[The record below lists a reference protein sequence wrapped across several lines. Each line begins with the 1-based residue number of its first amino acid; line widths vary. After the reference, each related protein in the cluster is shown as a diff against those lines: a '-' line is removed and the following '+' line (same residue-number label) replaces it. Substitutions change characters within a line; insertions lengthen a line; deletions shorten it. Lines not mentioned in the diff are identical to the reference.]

1 MLLFFIGLIL
11 GANIG
16 LIASCL
22 LIRSAG
28 KEDDL
33 WDMTYC
39 GNCRIYHKGVR
50 CPVCKRGAFDE

>member
-1 MLLFFIGLIL
+1 MVCFFIGLTVGGCL
-11 GANIG
+11 GVFLMG
-16 LIASCL
+16 LFAT
-22 LIRSAG
+22 G
-28 KEDDL
+28 KEEDL